1 MNAPTPD
8 HARFLT
14 LLVDE
19 VAQLRAFVDL
29 LAREETLLLDGQTD
43 ALLLAADEKTQ
54 RYRALQRLGDERVR
68 LLARLGQPATD
79 EAIRGLCATDP
90 DALAKWDAVLELARD
105 AQARNARNG
114 MLINERMQ
122 HNQAALTTLLSAAD
136 QPQLYDAAGQSRPT
150 GSGRRLGS
158 A

>member
-1 MNAPTPD
+1 MSTHPD

-14 LLVDE
+14 LLADE
-19 VAQLRAFVDL
+19 VAQLRGFVDL
-29 LAREETLLLDGQTD
+29 LGREETLLLDGQTD
-43 ALLLAADEKTQ
+43 ALLATAEEKTQ
-54 RYRALQRLGDERVR
+54 RYRTLQRLADERVR
-68 LLARLGQPATD
+68 VLARLGQPATD
-79 EAIRGLCATDP
+79 AAIRSLCANQPTS
-90 DALAKWDAVLELARD
+90 LAQWDTVLELARD

-114 MLINERMQ
+114 LLINERMQ

-150 GSGRRLGS
+150 GSGRKLGS

>member
-1 MNAPTPD
+1 MSTHPD
-8 HARFLT
+8 HVRLLT
-14 LLVDE
+14 LLADE
-19 VAQLRAFVDL
+19 VTQLRGFVDL

-43 ALLLAADEKTQ
+43 ALLAAAEEKTQ
-54 RYRALQRLGDERVR
+54 RYRTLQRLADERVR
-68 LLARLGQPATD
+68 VLARLGQPATD
-79 EAIRGLCATDP
+79 AAIRGLCANQP
-90 DALAKWDAVLELARD
+90 ASLAQWDTVLELARD

-114 MLINERMQ
+114 LLINERMQ

-150 GSGRRLGS
+150 SGGRKLGS

>member
-1 MNAPTPD
+1 MSAD
-8 HARFLT
+8 HARILT
-14 LLVDE
+14 LLADE
-19 VAQLRAFVDL
+19 VAQLRDFVGL

-43 ALLLAADEKTQ
+43 ALLAAAEEKTQ
-54 RYRALQRLGDERVR
+54 RYRALQRLSDERIR
-68 LLARLGQPATD
+68 ALTRLGRPATD
-79 EAIRGLCATDP
+79 EAIRALCAAHP
-90 DALAKWDAVLELARD
+90 DALAHWDTVLELARD
-105 AQARNARNG
+105 AHARNARNG